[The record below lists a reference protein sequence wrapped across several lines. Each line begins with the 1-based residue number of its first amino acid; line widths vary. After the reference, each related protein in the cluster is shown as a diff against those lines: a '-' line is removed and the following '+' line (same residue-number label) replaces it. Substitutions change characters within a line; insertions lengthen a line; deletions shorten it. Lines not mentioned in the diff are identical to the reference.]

1 MVNQNEDIPG
11 MSFLNSAFDSS
22 TFIHNYM
29 QSFAAAANLAI
40 ASNPNTLINNSNYP
54 ANLNASVSNLA
65 KNQNSSS
72 PIIASASGSIVIGVN
87 NPLSMGNSF
96 GGLGSGT
103 ASAHGNG
110 SIVVAGS
117 VTGSGLGN
125 PNQTAS
131 GNGQKGSISTNHMGY
146 NASIS
151 SKTVEGKN
159 IWLKHLA
166 NAAANATN
174 KRSYC
179 SKTQIYCD
187 AVSRALDIPTC
198 KVVPFFGAFL
208 HDLRF
213 IIESVPSVSFM
224 CNKNIQKPIEVTQ
237 IYI

>member
-11 MSFLNSAFDSS
+11 MSFLNAAFDSS

-40 ASNPNTLINNSNYP
+40 ASNPNSLINPSS
-54 ANLNASVSNLA
+54 NLNASVSNLA

-125 PNQTAS
+125 NAAPGYSNQTAAVS
-131 GNGQKGSISTNHMGY
+131 GQGQKGSISTNHMGY

-151 SKTVEGKN
+151 SKTAEGKN
-159 IWLKHLA
+159 
-166 NAAANATN
+166 
-174 KRSYC
+174 
-179 SKTQIYCD
+179 
-187 AVSRALDIPTC
+187 
-198 KVVPFFGAFL
+198 
-208 HDLRF
+208 
-213 IIESVPSVSFM
+213 M
-224 CNKNIQKPIEVTQ
+224 
-237 IYI
+237 